1 MRKFKQFL
9 NESVIKEDY
18 KVVVIHTK
26 NGKVDFIEK
35 GEYMIGRGGGTI
47 FVRDAGVN
55 FDDFAGMDPKAAK
68 DSLVKFSRYDPKKII
83 IETCNKVEESWMPDS
98 ETISWL
104 KDYLKDVKRGE
115 GWVDIDKVVYDADIE
130 LNKDLSKNKKE
141 LADYIKRIGDASLL
155 KESAKVI
162 TEARKVDDRKVDFD
176 NLGGGIQFTRGIHGL
191 YANMFS
197 GGNGFSGEWNSKEY
211 MNAVTSNDSHVFDD
225 YLENTEKKLVK
236 ELADLCSK
244 FDKDFERLMN
254 KYGFKK

>member
-1 MRKFKQFL
+1 MKTFRKFV
-9 NESVIKEDY
+9 ESVQK
-18 KVVVIHTK
+18 
-26 NGKVDFIEK
+26 
-35 GEYMIGRGGGTI
+35 
-47 FVRDAGVN
+47 
-55 FDDFAGMDPKAAK
+55 
-68 DSLVKFSRYDPKKII
+68 
-83 IETCNKVEESWMPDS
+83 
-98 ETISWL
+98 
-104 KDYLKDVKRGE
+104 
-115 GWVDIDKVVYDADIE
+115 
-130 LNKDLSKNKKE
+130 
-141 LADYIKRIGDASLL
+141 
-155 KESAKVI
+155 I

-197 GGNGFSGEWNSKEY
+197 GGNGFTGEWNSKEY